1 MRDFVGK
8 YEDMRDA
15 ALAIM
20 SESGVR
26 ALTLPALFERA
37 HTGAGTFY
45 HYFKDREGLIEAV
58 FLHCYEI
65 AVHELADTDDPEA
78 PARQRF
84 DALCHHMFHAYVA
97 YPQELNF
104 LYWHTFGY
112 VEPDVNYCRVIPSV
126 MLLTSVIDSAQ
137 KEGLVRTTAAP
148 SVMARVVRGMVASV
162 FWGHQRDAYIMDQ
175 DAAQRFADSA
185 WRAIEDF

>member
-1 MRDFVGK
+1 MGK
-8 YEDMRDA
+8 YEDIRDA
-15 ALAIM
+15 ALDIM
-20 SESGVR
+20 SESGIR
-26 ALTLPALFERA
+26 ALTLPLLFERA

-45 HYFKDREGLIEAV
+45 HYFKDREDLIDAV
-58 FLHCYEI
+58 FGSCYNV
-65 AVHELADTDDPEA
+65 AVRELADTDNPEA
-78 PARQRF
+78 PVRQRF
-84 DALCHHMFHAYVA
+84 DDLCHHMFHAYVA

-112 VEPDVNYCRVIPSV
+112 VEPDVSYCRVIPSV
-126 MLLTSVIDSAQ
+126 MLLTSIIDAAQ

-162 FWGHQRDAYIMDQ
+162 FWGHQRDAYVMDD
-175 DAAQRFADSA
+175 DAAQRFANSA

>member
-1 MRDFVGK
+1 MGK

-20 SESGVR
+20 SEGGVR
-26 ALTLPALFERA
+26 ALTLPLLFERA

-45 HYFKDREGLIEAV
+45 HYFKDREDLIEAV
-58 FLHCYEI
+58 FVYCYSV
-65 AVHELADTDDPEA
+65 AVHELADKDDPAA
-78 PARQRF
+78 PTRQRF
-84 DALCHHMFHAYVA
+84 DDLCKHMYHAYVF

-112 VEPDVNYCRVIPSV
+112 VEPDVNCCRVIPSV
-126 MLLTSVIDSAQ
+126 MLLTGIIDTAQ
-137 KEGLVRTTAAP
+137 KEGLVRTDVAP

-162 FWGHQRDAYIMDQ
+162 FWGYERDAYVMDET
-175 DAAQRFADSA
+175 AAERFAASA
-185 WRAIEDF
+185 WRAIEEL

>member
-1 MRDFVGK
+1 MGK
-8 YEDMRDA
+8 FEDMRDA

-20 SESGVR
+20 SEGGVR
-26 ALTLPALFERA
+26 ALTLPVLFERA

-45 HYFKDREGLIEAV
+45 HYFSDREELIEAV
-58 FLHCYEI
+58 YLHCYDV
-65 AVHELADTDDPEA
+65 AAHELAETDDPQA
-78 PARQRF
+78 PPRERF

-112 VEPDVNYCRVIPSV
+112 VEPDVNCCRVIPSV
-126 MLLTSVIDSAQ
+126 MLLTSILDEAQ
-137 KEGLVRTTAAP
+137 REGLIRTSTAP
-148 SVMARVVRGMVASV
+148 SVMARVVRGMVASL
-162 FWGHQRDAYIMDQ
+162 FWGYERDAYVMDE

-185 WRAIEDF
+185 WRAIEVF